1 MPPGICLLGESITF
15 LNHVKKT
22 AILAWDGF
30 SNPDVNDDHHQH
42 HHFTLTLYQFF
53 HFDYDNDILSDC
65 VASNP
70 YILISLMK
78 CDDRIPIKGGRFTG
92 FGIMP

>member
-1 MPPGICLLGESITF
+1 MDKKGAEPFTKCPGICLLGESITF

-65 VASNP
+65 VASKS
-70 YILISLMK
+70 ISAHQP
-78 CDDRIPIKGGRFTG
+78 DDMR
-92 FGIMP
+92 

>member
-65 VASNP
+65 VASKS
-70 YILISLMK
+70 ISAHQP
-78 CDDRIPIKGGRFTG
+78 DDMR
-92 FGIMP
+92 